1 VEAKTCRDCG
11 EAKPLEAFP
20 LQKGGRMGRHPLCK
34 PCRAAQERER
44 YRRDRDAILERAR
57 DDPRR
62 KDAARWGQL
71 LRKHGLT
78 KAAYL
83 AMVDAQGATCAICG
97 RVAPLRVDHDHRNGS
112 IRGLLCDKC
121 NLAIGQLGD
130 EPARLRAA
138 AAYLGER

>member
-1 VEAKTCRDCG
+1 
-11 EAKPLEAFP
+11 
-20 LQKGGRMGRHPLCK
+20 MGRHPLCK

-62 KDAARWGQL
+62 KDVARWGQL

-83 AMVDAQGATCAICG
+83 AMVDEQGGRCAICG
-97 RVAPLRVDHDHRNGS
+97 RDAPLRVDHDHRNGS

-138 AAYLGER
+138 AAYLRER